1 MCKIVNQ
8 ISSSKIKVFFPSTIF
23 INENKKK
30 YSEYVRAKKDSE
42 KIIKKINKNFKRVK
56 VISFRLPVMNTS
68 QNISI
73 LNQNKKNSQNLLIPI
88 IKNFIKND

>member
-1 MCKIVNQ
+1 MKTKNIVSMLEQ
-8 ISSSKIKVFFPSTIF
+8 KRTL
-23 INENKKK
+23 
-30 YSEYVRAKKDSE
+30 

-73 LNQNKKNSQNLLIPI
+73 LNQK
-88 IKNFIKND
+88 

>member
-1 MCKIVNQ
+1 MK
-8 ISSSKIKVFFPSTIF
+8 
-23 INENKKK
+23 NKKNIV
-30 YSEYVRAKKDSE
+30 SMLEQKDSE

>member
-23 INENKKK
+23 INEKQKK

-42 KIIKKINKNFKRVK
+42 KIIKKINKNFRRVK
-56 VISFRLPVMNTS
+56 VIPFRLPVMNTS